1 MRKLATFISVFALAV
16 ALSLAGTTST
26 MAAGKGPKV
35 SGVVSQ
41 FSGTYVQDAP
51 ALSCPDTTLVAGPA
65 CMGDLVTCPVGEA
78 IAVSKT
84 TFYLLDNIC
93 DDVQPNS
100 SGLPACAGRF
110 TALIEE
116 CSDPAAPGRDI
127 KIDGTLLSVL
137 SRGQV
142 QVCFDTAATG
152 DCTTPLVGTEMVI
165 GTGTTL
171 TQTRF
176 LPGGTTPASATTEN
190 TETSSTTFFDPAD
203 GRTKKLAGAFS
214 PTISHVTAQQNDG
227 ANCSGGCG
235 LAGVSVTTH

>member
-16 ALSLAGTTST
+16 ALGLAGTTSS

-41 FSGTYVQDAP
+41 FSGTYVQFP
-51 ALSCPDTTLVAGPA
+51 GTIS
-65 CMGDLVTCPVGEA
+65 GDLVTCVSPEGIA
-78 IAVSKT
+78 ISTT
-84 TFYLLDNIC
+84 TFYFLDNIC
-93 DDVQPNS
+93 DDAGS
-100 SGLPACAGRF
+100 SGLTACAGRY

-116 CSDPAAPGRDI
+116 CADATTPGPDI
-127 KIDGTLLSVL
+127 KIDGGFASVL
-137 SRGQV
+137 SRGQLR
-142 QVCFDTAATG
+142 VCFHDVLVAQG
-152 DCTTPLVGTEMVI
+152 NCTTPLVGTEMVI